1 MKLEKIEK
9 CKLKI
14 LLTYKLCKNSIKKES
29 ILKSQKINI
38 QNITDKITGIEFYK
52 DVKLYE
58 RENNKKRR
66 EIFQSWKISEKLV
79 SYNIKLK
86 E

>member
-14 LLTYKLCKNSIKKES
+14 LLTYKLCQNSMKKES

-38 QNITDKITGIEFYK
+38 QNITDEITGIEFFKMMKTLFQKIIYI
-52 DVKLYE
+52 VKKQEDYV
-58 RENNKKRR
+58 K
-66 EIFQSWKISEKLV
+66 
-79 SYNIKLK
+79 
-86 E
+86 

>member
-1 MKLEKIEK
+1 MRRTIKGFEKIFEENGVEWKDKEKFLEKNE
-9 CKLKI
+9 
-14 LLTYKLCKNSIKKES
+14 TE
-29 ILKSQKINI
+29 
-38 QNITDKITGIEFYK
+38 
-52 DVKLYE
+52 
-58 RENNKKRR
+58 KRR